1 MNWFDDRV
9 CGVQKFVVHQVWIV
23 MAVNT
28 FAFDQQLDALNEK
41 IVEVTVNKEADPN
54 GKSDEVS
61 KLMKWLFF
69 QTLLEHRNFSEFFL
83 KNLFIQYPGMQAQQ
97 SF

>member
-1 MNWFDDRV
+1 
-9 CGVQKFVVHQVWIV
+9 
-23 MAVNT
+23 MAFNT

-69 QTLLEHRNFSEFFL
+69 
-83 KNLFIQYPGMQAQQ
+83 
-97 SF
+97 